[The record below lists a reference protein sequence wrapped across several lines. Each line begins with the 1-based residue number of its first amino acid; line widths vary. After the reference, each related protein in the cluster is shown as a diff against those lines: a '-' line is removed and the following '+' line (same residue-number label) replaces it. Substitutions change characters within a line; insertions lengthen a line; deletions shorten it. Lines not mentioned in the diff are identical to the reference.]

1 MRYGNLSG
9 RLTLF
14 VDGGAVDVEKAS
26 AGRFGP
32 DPQAVHDVWDEFRE
46 WARTAPTVDAA
57 GFAVGDVGAPTPA
70 PAQIF
75 AIGLNYADHAA
86 ESRLALP
93 DRFPPVFTKFRTALS
108 GPATT
113 VALPSG
119 GRTDWEVELVVVIGR
134 RAHRVSESDAW
145 SYVAGLTVGQDIS
158 ERVLQMVGSVPQFSL
173 GKSYPGFGPTG
184 PWIVTPDELSDRDD
198 LPIGCSVN
206 GVSKQEAT
214 TKLLMRSVGKLVE
227 RLSAVTPLLP
237 GDLIFTGT
245 PAGVGLARNPPE
257 FLSPGDVID
266 SYITGIGEIRTTI
279 VAAR

>member
-1 MRYGNLSG
+1 MRIANLQG
-9 RLTLF
+9 RL
-14 VDGGAVDVEKAS
+14 VIVNEDRAIDVEQAS
-26 AGRFGP
+26 DGRFGS
-32 DPQAVHDVWDEFRE
+32 DPQAIFEAWDDFRA
-46 WARTAPTVDAA
+46 WA
-57 GFAVGDVGAPTPA
+57 GGADLSGGEAFDREQLGPPA
-70 PAQIF
+70 PQPRQIY
-75 AIGLNYADHAA
+75 AIGLNYLDHAA
-86 ESRLALP
+86 ESGVEVGEP
-93 DRFPPVFTKFRTALS
+93 VVFTKYLTS
-108 GPATT
+108 ITGPYAE
-113 VALPSG
+113 VEFPAG
-119 GRTDWEVELVVVIGR
+119 DVKVDWEVELVVVIGR
-134 RAHRVSESDAW
+134 RAHRVSEADAW
-145 SYVAGLTVGQDIS
+145 SCVAGLTVGQDIS

-184 PWIVTPDELSDRDD
+184 PWIVTPDELADKDD

-214 TKLLMRSVGKLVE
+214 TKLLMRSVSRLVE